1 MRRRWMPVRPERGDV
16 VAAALVSG
24 AVGLVVGAVTFYLTR
39 TLLAR
44 EPLEPGPGRELPG
57 RREERD
63 GGRG

>member
-1 MRRRWMPVRPERGDV
+1 VSVPPERGDV

-24 AVGLVVGAVTFYLTR
+24 AVALAVCAVTFYLTR

-44 EPLEPGPGRELPG
+44 EPLEPDAGRGLLG
-57 RREERD
+57 QGDERD